1 MIDINNF
8 DAIRI
13 GLASP
18 KQIRDWSSGE
28 VTKPETINYRT
39 LKPEKDGLF
48 CERIFGPTKDWE
60 CYCGKYKRVRYKGI
74 ICERCGVEV
83 TRQKV
88 RRERMGHVDLAA
100 PVSHIWFFKGVP
112 SRIGYLLDI
121 APKELEKVLYFAASI
136 VTRVDDEQRTAD
148 LADLGDKVKAE
159 SEQIYVDRDE
169 SLAEL
174 EKRLKRR
181 RNFFLSGKEAGFD
194 EDDEFWARGLSTWA
208 EEQAIPSREDME
220 SVAGGVFTRV
230 SGDVTTEDQK
240 KLRELVRRAVV
251 RNDRELTTREFEN
264 VVAAAAE
271 VIDALAVLRKDAEA
285 ASGAKKGSLT
295 KRIKRIQDALL
306 SGEVIEGDDAELVAE
321 VDRKALAKAVAL
333 GNGLLG
339 DLLGGC
345 TGDATEEEIRQLA
358 GELCLKDD
366 SRGSQEDFDAI
377 VQWLIKVR
385 EMYQDI
391 ELRREDVRQASLE
404 NVQRLEQTW
413 ELFHELEP
421 KMVINDELL
430 FRELKDRFGSSYGF
444 GSYFEGGMGAESVRE
459 LLADLDLEAE
469 ASWLRETIKTSKG
482 QKQQRSIK
490 RLKVVNAFTT
500 SENRPEWM
508 ILEAVPVIPPELRP
522 MVQLDGGRFAT
533 SDLNDLYR
541 RVINRNNRLK
551 RLLDLGAPEII
562 VNNEKRML
570 QEAVDALF
578 DNGRRG
584 RAVTGPGNRPL
595 KSLSDMLKGK
605 QGRFR
610 QNLLG
615 KRVDYSGRS
624 VIVAGPRLN
633 LHQCGLPKLMALE
646 LFKPFIMSRL
656 VERKAVQNIKAA
668 KKYVESMVPEVWDV
682 LEEVITEHPVLLNR
696 APTLHRLGIQAFE
709 PVLVEG
715 KAIQVHP
722 LVCHAFN
729 ADFDGDQMAV
739 HVPLSAEAQAE
750 ARLLMMSSGNVL
762 SPAHGR
768 PLATPTQ
775 DMVLGTYYLTYSPHD
790 LDTVKAESLDP
801 RPYAFGSEDEVILAL
816 EAGQIQLQD
825 PIDYR
830 AGERGSSRLTTA
842 GRVIFNEGVARSLES
857 ELGDEYDA
865 ALLPYQ
871 NQTLTKRSMGDFIA
885 LLVDRF
891 GAQRIASVLDTI
903 KQLGFDFATKG
914 GVTVSKNDIVIPE
927 NKQEILNSF
936 DDRVN
941 RIDKDYLRGL
951 ITEEEKHEAV
961 VGVWTEATDKVAD
974 AMEETL
980 WPLNPIFMMANSGAR
995 GSFKQ
1000 IRQLAGMRGLMANPK
1015 GEIIERPIKAN
1026 FMEGLSVREYFI
1038 STHGARKGLADTALR
1053 TADSGYLTRRLVDVS
1068 QDVIVRDEDCETINH
1083 VTRPLLR
1090 RDGSVEASLSG
1101 RIVPFDVFK
1110 PLKSGGPSKTL
1121 LIPSGSLTTLSNI
1134 PPREEE
1140 DGTKTVGLLW
1150 LREQLDDQAEVF
1162 GLPVRTVLK
1171 CESPLGVCRKCYGT
1185 FLATDEL
1192 TEIGDAVGII
1202 AAQSIGEPGTQL
1214 TMRTFHTGGVA
1225 GADITHGLPRVV
1237 EIFEARN
1244 PKGAAQLAE
1253 SDGKIDVENTDRGP
1267 KVTLIPTAGKADV
1280 EAPEEISYQLPRRTR
1295 MLVAKG
1301 DTVKAGD
1308 PLHDGSLNP
1317 GELLALRG
1325 PTPTEVYLVDEV
1337 QKVYRSQ
1344 GVDIHDKHIEIIVR
1358 QMMKKVRV
1366 ENSGT
1371 TDLLPGQMVDR
1382 LALEKENQRVGN
1394 EKGGEEATYEQIILG
1409 ITKASL
1415 ATESFLS
1422 AASFQETTKVLT
1434 DAAIEGK
1441 IDRLVGLKENVIIGK
1456 LIPAA
1461 TGLKRYRSV
1470 GIAPSDD
1477 VPLSA
1482 YAKPHAEEEL
1492 LAALKEIGAD
1502 ADFNSLEAAIGD
1514 IAGVDE
1520 NEGSEKLEGSD
1531 PEDMPKA

>member
-13 GLASP
+13 GLASS

-88 RRERMGHVDLAA
+88 RRERMGHIDLAA

-112 SRIGYLLDI
+112 SRIGYLLDL

-136 VTRVDDEQRTAD
+136 VTRVDDEKRTAD
-148 LADLGDKVKAE
+148 LADLEDKVKAE

-169 SLAEL
+169 NLAAL

-181 RNFFLSGKEAGFD
+181 RDFFAAGKDAGFD

-208 EEQAIPSREDME
+208 EEQALPSREDME
-220 SVAGGVFTRV
+220 TLAGGVFVRV
-230 SGDVTTEDQK
+230 GNEVTTEDQK
-240 KLRELVRRAVV
+240 KLRDLVRRAAV
-251 RNDRELTTREFEN
+251 RDDRELTARELES
-264 VVAAAAE
+264 VVSAAAE
-271 VIDALAVLRKDAEA
+271 IRGKLATLYTDAAT
-285 ASGAKKGSLT
+285 ASGAKKGALT
-295 KRIKRIQDALL
+295 KRINRIQDALL
-306 SGEVIEGDDAELVAE
+306 DGEQIEGSDADIVADI
-321 VDRKALAKAVAL
+321 DRKALAKAVGL
-333 GNGLLG
+333 GNGLLKDTLDG
-339 DLLGGC
+339 SPD
-345 TGDATEEEIRQLA
+345 DATEDDIRKLA
-358 GELCLKDD
+358 GELCLKDE
-366 SRGSQEDFDAI
+366 SRGRQEDFDAI

-391 ELRREDVRQASLE
+391 ESRREDAREAGVEGVR
-404 NVQRLEQTW
+404 RLEQTW
-413 ELFHELEP
+413 ELFRELEP
-421 KMVINDELL
+421 KMVVNDELL

-444 GSYFEGGMGAESVRE
+444 GVYFEGGMGAEAVRE
-459 LLADLDLEAE
+459 LLRDLDLDAE
-469 ASWLRETIKTSKG
+469 AASLRDTIVTSKG

-490 RLKVVNAFTT
+490 RLKVVSAFQT
-500 SENRPEWM
+500 SENRPDWM

-624 VIVAGPRLN
+624 VIVSGPKLK

-646 LFKPFIMSRL
+646 LFKPFIMSQL
-656 VERKAVQNIKAA
+656 VERKSVQNIKAA
-668 KKYVESMVPEVWDV
+668 KKYVESMAPEVWDV

-709 PVLVEG
+709 PVLIEG

-775 DMVLGTYYLTYSPHD
+775 DMVLGTYYLTYTDID
-790 LDTVKAESLDP
+790 LDVIEPASLDP
-801 RPYAFGSEDEVILAL
+801 RPKAFGSEDEVVLAL
-816 EAGQIQLQD
+816 EAGQIDLQE
-825 PIDYR
+825 PIEYR
-830 AGERGSSRLTTA
+830 VGDTHRLTTG
-842 GRVIFNEGVARSLES
+842 GRVIFNEAVARSLEGALDGEFDIS
-857 ELGDEYDA
+857 
-865 ALLPYQ
+865 LLPYQ
-871 NQTLTKRSMGDFIA
+871 NQTLTKRTMGDFIA
-885 LLVDRF
+885 LLVDVF
-891 GAQRIASVLDTI
+891 GAQRIAAVLDTI
-903 KQLGFDFATKG
+903 KELGFDYATKAG
-914 GVTVSKNDIVIPE
+914 ITVSKNDIVIPE
-927 NKQEILNSF
+927 DKREILASF
-936 DDRVN
+936 DDRVHQ
-941 RIDKDYLRGL
+941 IDRDYLRGL
-951 ITEEEKHEAV
+951 ITEDEKHEAV
-961 VGVWTEATDKVAD
+961 VNVWTEATDKVAE
-974 AMEETL
+974 AMEKTL

-1068 QDVIVRDEDCETINH
+1068 QDVIVRDEDCGTTDH

-1090 RDGSVEASLSG
+1090 REGTIEASLAG
-1101 RIVPFDVFK
+1101 RVVPFDMYR
-1110 PLKSGGPSKTL
+1110 PLKDGSPGKTL
-1121 LIPSGSLTTLSNI
+1121 LVPAGSLTTMSSI
-1134 PPREEE
+1134 EPREEE
-1140 DGTKTVGLLW
+1140 DGTNTIGLQW
-1150 LREQLDDQAEVF
+1150 LREQLDDLAAAFE
-1162 GLPVRTVLK
+1162 LPVRTVLK
-1171 CESPLGVCRKCYGT
+1171 CASHVGVCRKCYGT

-1253 SDGKIDVENTDRGP
+1253 VDGKVDVEDTDRGP
-1267 KVTLIPTAGKADV
+1267 KVILLPTAGKGDL
-1280 EAPEEISYQLPRRTR
+1280 EAPDEIAYQLPRRTR
-1295 MLVAKG
+1295 MLVSKG
-1301 DTVKAGD
+1301 DAVQAGD
-1308 PLHDGSLNP
+1308 PLQDGSLNP
-1317 GELLALRG
+1317 GELLELKG
-1325 PTPTEVYLVDEV
+1325 STPTELYLVDEV

-1344 GVDIHDKHIEIIVR
+1344 GVDIHDKHIELIVR

-1366 ENSGT
+1366 EGSGT
-1371 TDLLPGQMVDR
+1371 TDLLPGQLVDR
-1382 LALEKENQRVGN
+1382 IAFEKENARVRA
-1394 EKGGEEATYEQIILG
+1394 EKGGEEASYEQIILG

-1434 DAAIEGK
+1434 DASIEGK

-1470 GIAPSDD
+1470 EIAPSDD

-1482 YAKPHAEEEL
+1482 YARPHAEEEL
-1492 LAALKEIGAD
+1492 LAALKEIGVD
-1502 ADFNSLEAAIGD
+1502 GDLSSLEAALGD
-1514 IAGVDE
+1514 PSA
-1520 NEGSEKLEGSD
+1520 LEGLEGLEKGD
-1531 PEDMPKA
+1531 AAPDDAA